1 MPTTKLIAAFFCGGL
16 LGIALSAWT
25 YSGATNGSLSS
36 CRAANPGYDCG
47 LGWVKTEA
55 FK

>member
-1 MPTTKLIAAFFCGGL
+1 MSTFAMVMIMAGSAL
-16 LGIALSAWT
+16 LGAVIVATAF
-25 YSGATNGSLSS
+25 SGATHGTLAA
-36 CRAANPGYDCG
+36 CRAANPGYECG